1 MENPFSGT
9 KQFYSSGQS
18 ILELPVGDY
27 IVRAFKGLEY
37 EIGESGIQIVSG
49 ETSDL
54 RLTLRRWIKMS
65 QKGWHGSDG
74 HLHIARPVPEL
85 NPYIARIMRA
95 EDICIANLLQ
105 WGLADRFHNAIQYA
119 HGPEGIYEEDGYI
132 LAPGQEN
139 PRTHFLGHS
148 IILGLHTPIHVSDDY
163 LIYRLFWERAK
174 DQGGL
179 TGHAHLGGSHP
190 TDIGGQY
197 GLPVVVPHNLL
208 NFIEVMQFSHSFYDT
223 WYDMLNLG
231 FRITPTGGSDYPCGG
246 ATIPGKERF
255 YTRIAGNLTY
265 EKWLDSV
272 GKGRTFVTN
281 GPMLQFNINDIDI
294 GEELILQ
301 KPGSVVLEGT
311 VWFDSNRDDV
321 LRIEVIENGVSVLSF
336 PRTDDSGEI
345 RFRVNHNIQETS
357 WLALKASGNKI
368 DEPRHWG
375 LIRSLD
381 TSAAHSAPVYVTI
394 EGSKP
399 IKSNPRAKDVARK
412 WLARLEDLEKRL
424 AEDKIKHLAERLAK
438 FQQDVASEEVLRRD
452 RVALIDEIKVA
463 KSYFTKI

>member
-9 KQFYSSGQS
+9 KQFYSAGQS
-18 ILELPVGDY
+18 ILELPAGDY

-37 EIGESGIQIVSG
+37 EIAVGEIRIVSG

-54 RLTLRRWIKMS
+54 RLILRRWIKMS
-65 QKGWHGSDG
+65 QKGWYGSDG

-119 HGPEGIYEEDGYI
+119 HGPKGIYEEDGYI

-163 LIYRLFWERAK
+163 LIYRLFWERGR

-179 TGHAHLGGSHP
+179 TGHAHLGGGHP

-255 YTRIAGNLTY
+255 YTRIEGSLTY
-265 EKWLDSV
+265 ENWLESV
-272 GKGRTFVTN
+272 RKGRTFVTN
-281 GPMLQFNINDIDI
+281 GPMLQFKINDLDI
-294 GEELILQ
+294 GEELTLEEQ
-301 KPGSVVLEGT
+301 GTVVLEGT
-311 VWFDSNRDDV
+311 VWFDRNRDDV
-321 LRIEVIENGVSVLSF
+321 LRIEVIENGVSILSF

-345 RFRVNHNIQETS
+345 RFRVNHHIKETS

-394 EGSKP
+394 EGSDP
-399 IKSNPRAKDVARK
+399 IRSNPRAKDVARK
-412 WLARLEDLEKRL
+412 WLARLDDLEKRL
-424 AEDKIKHLAERLAK
+424 AEDKIKHLADRLSK
-438 FQQDVASEEVLRRD
+438 FRQDVTSEKVLRRD
-452 RVALIDEIKVA
+452 RVALIDEIKIA